1 MIDLTQT
8 KEQMLAEIKASAK
21 VFANS
26 MHDPADP
33 GFVAL
38 DEAYLVVQGQT
49 PDELL
54 PVLNT
59 AFAARCADV
68 PPPQLRRHLLYPLK
82 KALGN
87 AYKWGNHKDPAKR
100 ITVETVATKIGLLVI
115 ISDQGEG
122 FDVPSIVGQFRSG
135 ERYFTH
141 GGSGLKHFD
150 RAKSLISYTNGG
162 RTLLLRF
169 LYVSGSGKAMTA
181 AASPTVRMAGEAACL
196 QAFLPTATGR
206 TMET

>member
-1 MIDLTQT
+1 
-8 KEQMLAEIKASAK
+8 
-21 VFANS
+21 
-26 MHDPADP
+26 MHDPTDP
-33 GFVAL
+33 SFVAL
-38 DEAYLVVQGQT
+38 DEVYLIVQGQT

-54 PVLNT
+54 PVLNA

-68 PPPQLRRHLLYPLK
+68 PPQQLRRHLLYPLK

-87 AYKWGNHKDPAKR
+87 AYKWGNHKDPTKQ
-100 ITVETVATKIGLLVI
+100 ITVETVATKIGLLVT

-122 FDVPSIVGQFRSG
+122 FDVPGIVGQFRSG

-169 LYVSGSGKAMTA
+169 LCAPEFGQAMTTA
-181 AASPTVRMAGEAACL
+181 TRPIDEAACL

-206 TMET
+206 TMEA